1 MHYRRKI
8 IELALPA
15 MAENLLQMLM
25 GVVDNYLVA
34 QLGLLAVSG
43 VSVANNIITIYQAL
57 FIALGAAV
65 SSLIARSLG
74 KRETNQ
80 TNQYQLEAVL
90 LTVLLS
96 LALGAFSLLFGRQ
109 LLALLGTEEA
119 VSQLGGLYLA
129 LVGGGI
135 ISLGLFSTLGAICR
149 AMGKVKLPMYL
160 SLLTNVLNALFSAL
174 SIFVFHWGI
183 VGVALATVLSRLVGV
198 FILARQL
205 DWSAI
210 LADSRWRVS
219 RDFLQLAL
227 PAAGER
233 LMMRAGDVVVVAI
246 IVLFGTPVLA
256 GNAIGESL
264 TQFNYM
270 PGLAVATATVILVA
284 HAYGEGDM
292 AQVRAL
298 VREAYWLSTGL
309 MLAIGG
315 AIFLSRGWL
324 PQLFT
329 QDPVALSASTVVL
342 FASFIGGPIT
352 AGTLI
357 MTATWQGLGHAK
369 LPFYATTVG
378 MWGIRLLSGYLLGIQ
393 LGLGLAGVW
402 LATLL
407 DNLFR
412 CLFLYVHYR
421 RFFGKKQS

>member
-1 MHYRRKI
+1 MIHRKKI

-15 MAENLLQMLM
+15 MTENLLQMLM

-74 KRETNQ
+74 QGKKDQ
-80 TNQYQLEAVL
+80 TNQFQLEAVL

-96 LALGAFSLLFGRQ
+96 LVLGIFSLLFGRQ
-109 LLALLGTEEA
+109 LLALLGTEAA
-119 VSQLGGLYLA
+119 VSQLGGTYLGI
-129 LVGGGI
+129 VGGGI
-135 ISLGLFSTLGAICR
+135 ISLGLFTTLGAICR

-160 SLLTNVLNALFSAL
+160 SLLTNFLNAVFSAL
-174 SIFVFHWGI
+174 SVFVFHWGI
-183 VGVALATVLSRLVGV
+183 VGVAVATVLSRLVGV
-198 FILARQL
+198 VILAGQVQ
-205 DWSAI
+205 WSSV
-210 LADSRWRVS
+210 LSGSRWKVS
-219 RDFLQLAL
+219 PDFLQLAL

-246 IVLFGTPVLA
+246 IVLFGTPVVA

-270 PGLAVATATVILVA
+270 PGMAVATATVILVA

-292 AQVRAL
+292 AAVRAL
-298 VREAYWLSTGL
+298 VREAYWLSTVL

-324 PQLFT
+324 PQQFT
-329 QDPVALSASTVVL
+329 TDPAALAASNVVL
-342 FASFIGGPIT
+342 FSSFIGGPIT
-352 AGTLI
+352 AGTLM
-357 MTATWQGLGHAK
+357 MTATWQGLGRAK

-378 MWGIRLLSGYLLGIQ
+378 MWGIRLLSGYLLGVQ

-402 LATLL
+402 LATIL

-412 CLFLYVHYR
+412 CLFLYYNYR
-421 RFFGKKQS
+421 RFLGK